1 MVSSSPNNDKARKDK
16 TLKAHKMLLIL
27 DERDISGSITFH
39 FKKGEGIVQSEIRDV
54 ERWNGTTNNNNILEF
69 RA

>member
-1 MVSSSPNNDKARKDK
+1 MVSSSGNNDKVRKDK
-16 TLKAHKMLLIL
+16 TLKAHKMLLFL
-27 DERDISGSITFH
+27 DDRDISGSITFH

-54 ERWNGTTNNNNILEF
+54 ERWNGTTNTNNILEF